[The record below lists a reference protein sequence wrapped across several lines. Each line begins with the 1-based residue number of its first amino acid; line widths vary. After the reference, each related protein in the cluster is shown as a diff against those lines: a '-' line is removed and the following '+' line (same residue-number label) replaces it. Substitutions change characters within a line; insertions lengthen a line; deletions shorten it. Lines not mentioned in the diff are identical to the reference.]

1 MKFRFA
7 GLLCAAVLL
16 CGVCTSA
23 QAASLSPV
31 DLTGEHWKL
40 STDAEKQA
48 FLYGASHIVVI
59 EQITAEKTGTPPS
72 PFVAAWMKAFGQM
85 SWKQIQKQL
94 DDWYASHPEQAAR
107 PVFDVL
113 WYEFMAPAGR

>member
-1 MKFRFA
+1 MKSRIF
-7 GLLCAAVLL
+7 GLLCAVALL
-16 CGVCTSA
+16 CGVSA
-23 QAASLSPV
+23 QTQAAQLSPV

-59 EQITAEKTGTPPS
+59 EQITAEKTGTASS
-72 PFVAAWMKAFGQM
+72 PFVAAWMKAFGNR

-94 DDWYASHPEQAAR
+94 DDWYVAHPEEAAR